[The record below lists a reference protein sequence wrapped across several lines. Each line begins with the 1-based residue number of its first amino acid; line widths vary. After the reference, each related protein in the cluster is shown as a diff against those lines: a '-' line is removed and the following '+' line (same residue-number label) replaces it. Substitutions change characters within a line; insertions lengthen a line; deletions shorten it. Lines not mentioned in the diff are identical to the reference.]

1 MLAHKLAEEE
11 YEELPSRREEVQG
24 DYAQRRLVRRKV
36 VRRSN
41 LRGKIALLV
50 LLVTVL
56 AGIITFE
63 SSVIASKGFE
73 IVQIRTEAAKLEQ
86 ENALLKISNAQMKN
100 PQRIKEIAQQKLGM
114 VVSDKV
120 YFAEGK

>member
-11 YEELPSRREEVQG
+11 YEVLPQQRESHEDYIKRQKARR
-24 DYAQRRLVRRKV
+24 RV

-41 LRGKIALLV
+41 LRGKAAILL
-50 LLVTVL
+50 LLITAI

-63 SSVIASKGFE
+63 ASVIASKGID
-73 IVQIRTEAAKLEQ
+73 IVNIRTEAAKLEL
-86 ENALLKISNAQMKN
+86 ENSQLRISNAQMKS
-100 PQRIKEIAQQKLGM
+100 PQRIKAIAQQRLGM
-114 VVSDKV
+114 TVADQV

>member
-11 YEELPSRREEVQG
+11 YEVLPQQRESHEDYIKRQKARR
-24 DYAQRRLVRRKV
+24 RV

-41 LRGKIALLV
+41 LRGKAAILL
-50 LLVTVL
+50 LLITAI

-63 SSVIASKGFE
+63 ASVIASKGID
-73 IVQIRTEAAKLEQ
+73 IVNIRTEAAKLEL
-86 ENALLKISNAQMKN
+86 ENSQLRISNAQMKS
-100 PQRIKEIAQQKLGM
+100 PQRIKAIAQQRLGM
-114 VVSDKV
+114 TVTDQV

>member
-1 MLAHKLAEEE
+1 MLARKLAEEE
-11 YEELPSRREEVQG
+11 YEELPQRKKTHEDYGQRPELRR
-24 DYAQRRLVRRKV
+24 RV

-41 LRGKIALLV
+41 LRGKAAILL
-50 LLVTVL
+50 LLITIL
-56 AGIITFE
+56 AGITTLE

-73 IVQIRTEAAKLEQ
+73 IVQIRTEAAKLEK
-86 ENALLKISNAQMKN
+86 ENALLKISNAQLKN

-114 VVSDKV
+114 ILSEQV

>member
-11 YEELPSRREEVQG
+11 YEVLPQQRESHEDYIKRQKARR
-24 DYAQRRLVRRKV
+24 RV

-41 LRGKIALLV
+41 LRGKAAILL
-50 LLVTVL
+50 LLITAI

-63 SSVIASKGFE
+63 ASVIASKGID
-73 IVQIRTEAAKLEQ
+73 IVNIRTEAAKLEL
-86 ENALLKISNAQMKN
+86 ENSQLRISNAQMKS
-100 PQRIKEIAQQKLGM
+100 PRRIKAIAQQRLGM
-114 VVSDKV
+114 TVADQV

>member
-11 YEELPSRREEVQG
+11 YEVLPQQRESHEDYMKRQKARR
-24 DYAQRRLVRRKV
+24 RV

-41 LRGKIALLV
+41 LRGKAAILL
-50 LLVTVL
+50 LLITAM

-63 SSVIASKGFE
+63 ASVIASKGIE
-73 IVQIRTEAAKLEQ
+73 IVNIRTEAAKLEL
-86 ENALLKISNAQMKN
+86 ENSQLRISNAQMKS
-100 PQRIKEIAQQKLGM
+100 PQRIKAIAQQRLGM
-114 VVSDKV
+114 TVADQV

>member
-11 YEELPSRREEVQG
+11 YDVLPQQIKTHEDYLNNQENRRR
-24 DYAQRRLVRRKV
+24 A

-41 LRGKIALLV
+41 LRGKAVILL
-50 LLVTVL
+50 LLITAV

-63 SSVIASKGFE
+63 ASVIASKGIE
-73 IVQIRTEAAKLEQ
+73 IVNIRTKA
-86 ENALLKISNAQMKN
+86 
-100 PQRIKEIAQQKLGM
+100 IAQQRLGM
-114 VVSDKV
+114 TVADQV

>member
-1 MLAHKLAEEE
+1 MLARKLAEEE
-11 YEELPSRREEVQG
+11 YEEFSRPKKTHENFVPRPP
-24 DYAQRRLVRRKV
+24 QRKI

-41 LRGKIALLV
+41 LRGKAAILL

-56 AGIITFE
+56 AGIITLE

-86 ENALLKISNAQMKN
+86 ENALLKISNAQLKN

-114 VVSDKV
+114 ILSEQV

>member
-1 MLAHKLAEEE
+1 MLARKLAEEE
-11 YEELPSRREEVQG
+11 YEELPQRKKTHE
-24 DYAQRRLVRRKV
+24 DYGQRRGPQRRV

-41 LRGKIALLV
+41 LRGKAAILL
-50 LLVTVL
+50 LLITIL
-56 AGIITFE
+56 AGITTLE

-73 IVQIRTEAAKLEQ
+73 IVQIRTEAAKLEK
-86 ENALLKISNAQMKN
+86 ENALLKISNAQLKN

-114 VVSDKV
+114 ILSEQV

>member
-1 MLAHKLAEEE
+1 MLARKLAEEE
-11 YEELPSRREEVQG
+11 YEALPQRKKTNEDYGRRPEL
-24 DYAQRRLVRRKV
+24 QRRG

-41 LRGKIALLV
+41 LRGKAAILL
-50 LLVTVL
+50 LLITIL
-56 AGIITFE
+56 AGITTLE

-73 IVQIRTEAAKLEQ
+73 IVQIRTEAAKVEK
-86 ENALLKISNAQMKN
+86 ENALLKISNAQLKN

-114 VVSDKV
+114 ILSEQV

>member
-11 YEELPSRREEVQG
+11 YEVLPQQRESHEDYIKRQKARR
-24 DYAQRRLVRRKV
+24 RV

-41 LRGKIALLV
+41 LRGKAAILL
-50 LLVTVL
+50 LLITAI

-63 SSVIASKGFE
+63 ASVIASKGID
-73 IVQIRTEAAKLEQ
+73 IVNIRTEAAKLEL
-86 ENALLKISNAQMKN
+86 ENSQLRISNAQMKN
-100 PQRIKEIAQQKLGM
+100 PQRIKAIAQQRLGM
-114 VVSDKV
+114 TVADQV